1 MQPFDTAR
9 RELLKLGGLGLAA
22 APAGYIAAQDRAH
35 SAATTSHVL
44 TPMFYDVRTYGAT
57 GDGKTYDT
65 AAFNQAIA
73 ACANAG
79 GGTVYV
85 PAGNYLCYTIHLR
98 SNVELY
104 LAQGSTII
112 AAETP
117 AEGATSGPT
126 TGYDAPEPNT
136 AWDAYQDFGHNH
148 WHNSLMWGE
157 DLHDLSI
164 TGPGLIWGKGLN
176 AGHGNRP
183 LPSGVG
189 NKSIALK
196 NCRNVQLRDFSVKK
210 GGHFAL
216 LLTAVDVLKI
226 DGLTLDTDRDGMDID
241 CCHNVH
247 VSNCT
252 VNSPEDDGICL
263 KSSYGLG
270 YARACDNITITNC
283 FVTARYEIGTLIDGT
298 VKPVQMANNKMSNG
312 RMKAGTESNGG
323 FRNISISN
331 CVFDH
336 SRGLAL
342 ESADGAILEDIVV
355 SNITMRD
362 APDIP
367 LFLRLCARMRGPA
380 DAKVGTLRRIKISNI
395 NSYNSTG
402 LYPAIIAGIPGAL
415 IEDISL
421 SDIYFHKVGGADK
434 KIADTEPDE
443 QIKRLPRPYPL
454 PHHVPRSRP
463 LSAPHPQHRDDQHR
477 IPPRQA
483 RRPPCHL
490 GSRRRRP
497 RHLPPAHATRNR
509 RGKLL
514 PPQHHQLPPLRL
526 PADPR
531 QEPSPKPTA
540 SLPDERI
547 SNILVAIAQAQPAR
561 SK

>member
-1 MQPFDTAR
+1 MQPFNGAR
-9 RELLKLGGLGLAA
+9 RHFLKLGGLGLAA
-22 APAGYIAAQDRAH
+22 AATPAAYAAYAVAQQHARP
-35 SAATTSHVL
+35 ATTAHPL
-44 TPMFYDVRTYGAT
+44 FFDVRTYGAI
-57 GDGKTYDT
+57 GDGKAYDT
-65 AAFNQAIA
+65 VAFNKAIS
-73 ACANAG
+73 ACADSG

-85 PAGNYLCYTIHLR
+85 PAGTYLCFTIHLR

-104 LAQGSTII
+104 LAQGSTIV
-112 AAETP
+112 AAESA
-117 AEGATSGPT
+117 AEGSASGPT

-136 AWDAYQDFGHNH
+136 VWDAYQDFGHNH

-164 TGPGLIWGKGLN
+164 TGPGLIWGKGLS

-241 CCHNVH
+241 CCQDVH

-270 YARACDNITITNC
+270 YARSCDNITITNC

-298 VKPVQMANNKMSNG
+298 RKPVQMANNKMPNG

-323 FRNISISN
+323 FRNVSISN

-336 SRGLAL
+336 SRGIAL
-342 ESADGAILEDIVV
+342 ESADGALLEDIVI
-355 SNITMRD
+355 SNITLREC
-362 APDIP
+362 PDTP
-367 LFLRLCARMRGPA
+367 FFLRLCARMRGPA
-380 DAKVGTLRRIKISNI
+380 DAKIGTLRRVKISNFS
-395 NSYNSTG
+395 SYNSTG
-402 LYPAIIAGIPGAL
+402 LYPAVIAGIPGSI

-421 SDIYFHKVGGADK
+421 TDIYLHKVGGAGKD
-434 KIADTEPDE
+434 IAGSEPDE
-443 QIKRLPRPYPL
+443 QVKGYPDPTRFPSMFPAHGLFLRHIKNIEMTNIEFRLDKPDARPAIWAHDVEGLDIFRLRTPVATGAANFVFREISDFRL
-454 PHHVPRSRP
+454 FGSP
-463 LSAPHPQHRDDQHR
+463 R
-477 IPPRQA
+477 IPDKTIAKIDR
-483 RRPPCHL
+483 
-490 GSRRRRP
+490 
-497 RHLPPAHATRNR
+497 
-509 RGKLL
+509 
-514 PPQHHQLPPLRL
+514 
-526 PADPR
+526 
-531 QEPSPKPTA
+531 TA
-540 SLPDERI
+540 F
-547 SNILVAIAQAQPAR
+547 
-561 SK
+561 

>member
-1 MQPFDTAR
+1 MQPLDTAR

-22 APAGYIAAQDRAH
+22 ATAPTAYIAAQNRARP
-35 SAATTSHVL
+35 AAAASHVL
-44 TPMFYDVRTYGAT
+44 APMFHDVRTYGAT

-65 AAFNQAIA
+65 AAINKAIA
-73 ACANAG
+73 ACADAG
-79 GGTVYV
+79 GGTVYI

-126 TGYDAPEPNT
+126 TGYDSPEPNT

-157 DLHDLSI
+157 DLHDISI
-164 TGPGLIWGKGLN
+164 TGPGLIWGKGLS

-226 DGLTLDTDRDGMDID
+226 DGLTLDTDRDGVDID

-298 VKPVQMANNKMSNG
+298 LKPVRMANNKMSNG

-362 APDIP
+362 APDTP

-380 DAKVGTLRRIKISNI
+380 DAKVGTLRRVKISNVS
-395 NSYNSTG
+395 SYNSTG

-421 SDIYFHKVGGADK
+421 SDIYFHKIGGAAK

-443 QIKRLPRPYPL
+443 QKNGYPDPTRFPSMFPAHGLFLRHIRNLEMTNIEFRLDKPDARPAIWAHDVDGL
-454 PHHVPRSRP
+454 DIFRLRT
-463 LSAPHPQHRDDQHR
+463 
-477 IPPRQA
+477 
-483 RRPPCHL
+483 
-490 GSRRRRP
+490 
-497 RHLPPAHATRNR
+497 PPATGAANFYLRDVTNFRLF
-509 RGKLL
+509 GC
-514 PPQHHQLPPLRL
+514 PQIPDKIIAK
-526 PADPR
+526 AD
-531 QEPSPKPTA
+531 SV
-540 SLPDERI
+540 SF
-547 SNILVAIAQAQPAR
+547 
-561 SK
+561 